1 MNATLKA
8 RPNNI
13 KKLPKTTFCCRL
25 SLKENLVD
33 FFPVFVLVLVFFLAI
48 DDLKDFEQKYK
59 LAPSKIKKIDFSL
72 EEVIL

>member
-1 MNATLKA
+1 
-8 RPNNI
+8 
-13 KKLPKTTFCCRL
+13 
-25 SLKENLVD
+25 
-33 FFPVFVLVLVFFLAI
+33 VFVLVLVFFLAI